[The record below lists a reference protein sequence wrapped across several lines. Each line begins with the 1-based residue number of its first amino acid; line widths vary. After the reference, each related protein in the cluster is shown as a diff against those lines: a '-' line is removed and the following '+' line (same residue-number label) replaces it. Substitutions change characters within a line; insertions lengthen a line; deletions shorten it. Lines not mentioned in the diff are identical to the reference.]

1 MKSEHKS
8 ELRRQVSLFKEPR
21 MNGKILRSMKFF
33 WFISFMTLN
42 IFLDKGPQIII
53 QKNLVYDRVLHRWFA
68 RA

>member
-1 MKSEHKS
+1 MKSEHKG

-21 MNGKILRSMKFF
+21 MNGKILRFMKFF
-33 WFISFMTLN
+33 WFISFRTLN
-42 IFLDKGPQIII
+42 IFLDKGPKIII